1 MNKLILLLIATA
13 LISFKTI
20 EPNPVDRIGVQG
32 PLKFNKTEFI
42 LWWTD
47 KPSEEYYIQ
56 EYLPKDEKVEHF
68 SQLMTIHLFDNEIN
82 VEKAVELKVNEL
94 EIRKKTDANCNYQVT
109 ESPDGKEFIVD
120 FILGESMDGKM
131 TIIEFNAYRYKQIQL
146 TDKSHGILVYAY
158 SKRAY
163 SDDITPF
170 LKNLSGT
177 RTEIL
182 NEMIGIELPEI
193 KMAER

>member
-32 PLKFNKTEFI
+32 PLKFIKTEFI

-56 EYLPKDEKVEHF
+56 EYLPKDEKVENF
-68 SQLMTIHLFDNEIN
+68 SQLMTIHLFDNKIN

-94 EIRKKTDANCNYQVT
+94 EKRKKTDATCNYQVT

-163 SDDITPF
+163 GDDITPF

-193 KMAER
+193 KMAKR